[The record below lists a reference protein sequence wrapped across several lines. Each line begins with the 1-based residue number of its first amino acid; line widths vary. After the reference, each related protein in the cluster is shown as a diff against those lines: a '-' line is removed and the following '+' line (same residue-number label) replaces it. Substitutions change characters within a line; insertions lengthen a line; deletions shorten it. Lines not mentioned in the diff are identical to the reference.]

1 MLQENKDLNEE
12 IERTKRRL
20 EELENRRN
28 NSNYAHACFDIGN
41 VLVGVNLDKFTKVL
55 KQYIPEDQDPMFF
68 LETLQA
74 LQDVGLMTVRQA
86 LRANHN
92 IHDEEKV
99 QILLDAW
106 DAVIEPND
114 MMLRFLE
121 TCRADGIKIALL
133 SNIGSEHAHYLKQ
146 KLPQLFEKAV
156 EHLSYQVG
164 ARKPQK
170 VYFQSFLTDH
180 PEFTGAIYADDRPE
194 NLKAGKKYSFK
205 TFDFALDRVLA
216 LPMSQQKKQLE
227 KLRGY
232 ILNRKY
238 DNL

>member
-12 IERTKRRL
+12 IEKTKRRL

-28 NSNYAHACFDIGN
+28 NSNYAHVCFDIGN
-41 VLVGVNLDKFTKVL
+41 VLVGVKLENFTNVFSKFTK
-55 KQYIPEDQDPMFF
+55 QDPMFF
-68 LETLQA
+68 LENLQAPQDIGLTTMLQA
-74 LQDVGLMTVRQA
+74 LRNHLDFEEDQIIEQLM
-86 LRANHN
+86 
-92 IHDEEKV
+92 K
-99 QILLDAW
+99 AW

-121 TCRADGIKIALL
+121 NCRSDGIKIALL
-133 SNIGSEHAHYLKQ
+133 SNIGSEHAVYLKYT
-146 KLPQLFEKAV
+146 LPQLFEKTI

-170 VYFQSFLTDH
+170 LYFQSFLMDH

-205 TFDFALDRVLA
+205 TFDFALDRMQDWPL
-216 LPMSQQKKQLE
+216 SKQKKELE
-227 KLRGY
+227 KLRSY

-238 DNL
+238 DSV